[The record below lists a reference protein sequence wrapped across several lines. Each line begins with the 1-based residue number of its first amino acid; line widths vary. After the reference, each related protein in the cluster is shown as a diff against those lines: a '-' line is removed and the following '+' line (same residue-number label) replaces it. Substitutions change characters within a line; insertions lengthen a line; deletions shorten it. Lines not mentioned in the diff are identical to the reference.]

1 MCPARIAG
9 AAVMA
14 AGAGSREGILM
25 VGVGKFRKVFR
36 ASGLG
41 QFQKTKENRREEK

>member
-1 MCPARIAG
+1 MCPICIAS

-14 AGAGSREGILM
+14 AGAGSTGGILA
-25 VGVGKFRKVFR
+25 VYIGRFRRFFR

-41 QFQKTKENRREEK
+41 LFQKIKEK